1 MRIPAV
7 SVKIKKRLPVLF
19 LAALLFVTPYAAP
32 CCAMTKAELLPLIS
46 GALGH
51 SVPDKYFSEDEGGAV
66 TNAFAVRL
74 ALEAMGWGFVI
85 SAYDQVTMLPEWSE
99 RDPLTEIA
107 ANMTPAVPIEIR
119 SAFESPIS
127 ESGAE
132 MLAGWLKQCAKGVS
146 WKASFKAGATELII
160 IKHGIGNPA
169 GPANGDIEK
178 GVNEPLYAAALAVDM
193 AKVPCQIATAV
204 MVGADKAPLAFIAAE
219 NYGVIGGIN
228 GGYFAGAKP
237 IGVLRRQGHM
247 DNAKFWPGRSAFGWN
262 DKGET
267 IFIDGRDVADI
278 ANDSRFD
285 KYTEM
290 LQAGPL
296 LVKNGAVVDNTE
308 NIQDNVLNKRHPR
321 TLVGTEGKRVL
332 WAVIDGRDNMHSV
345 GTTIEETRKFCGWL
359 GIKTALNLD
368 GGGSSSL
375 WWRGMTFTKPSNSG
389 DQERPIPYAVL
400 MFEEGYGVRQ

>member
-119 SAFESPIS
+119 SAFASPIS

-321 TLVGTEGKRVL
+321 TLVGTDGKRVL
-332 WAVIDGRDNMHSV
+332 WAVIDGRDNIHSV
-345 GTTIEETRKFCGWL
+345 GATIEETRKFCGWL